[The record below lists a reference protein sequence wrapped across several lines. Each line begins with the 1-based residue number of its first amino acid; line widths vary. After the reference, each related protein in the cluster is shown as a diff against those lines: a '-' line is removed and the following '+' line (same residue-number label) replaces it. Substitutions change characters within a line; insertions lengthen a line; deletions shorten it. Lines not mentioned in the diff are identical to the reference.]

1 MCKEGI
7 RIGRMS
13 DVACVMWTPAS
24 TVVTS
29 VLRGDSNRIRVI
41 LTIQP
46 ALLGSVLDS
55 VVIGPSGPAVLVPVA
70 CASAGAP
77 TVILDIERFGSLVT
91 GPLSIRA
98 VSGVAITVA
107 VTEVRL
113 IYDLE
118 TV

>member
-1 MCKEGI
+1 
-7 RIGRMS
+7 
-13 DVACVMWTPAS
+13 
-24 TVVTS
+24 
-29 VLRGDSNRIRVI
+29 
-41 LTIQP
+41 
-46 ALLGSVLDS
+46 
-55 VVIGPSGPAVLVPVA
+55 
-70 CASAGAP
+70 
-77 TVILDIERFGSLVT
+77 LVT